1 MANKLH
7 LAQLTNGPDHWNDW
21 RCNNLKI
28 QEKPDF
34 SNADFQ
40 GIELS
45 GANFTAADFSD
56 SDLRETGLIDAD
68 LNFANFHNADL
79 SKARLVGAS
88 LSGAS
93 LVQARLCGSDLT
105 GANLNG
111 AQFIHAELRGAILHT
126 AQALGTNF
134 TGANFTGACI
144 QDWNINSSTMLEGV
158 VCDYVFLKH
167 EEDWASGTEIFLER
181 RPRDKSRNFAP
192 GEFVALFQKAL
203 ETVDLIFVDGVDWK
217 AFFQSFQEL
226 RAQYGEEN
234 LSVQAIEKKSGDAF
248 IIRLEVSSSI
258 DKAVL
263 ENQHDTL
270 YKEKLAIIQERIV
283 FQDEQLNFYRHQVQI
298 ERQNNTNLLGVIQT
312 MAENQSPKYDMRGSN
327 FGNFADTVQ
336 AGGKQQNVQHIY
348 ASESKQSLAEA
359 AQEIQ
364 ALLKQLESTNP
375 QATEDQQVA
384 YVNSAIPPTLNQRVV
399 AALKEGGEAA
409 IDEFLL
415 ENKYLKVGK
424 AVIKGWLQT
433 NG

>member
-1 MANKLH
+1 MANELH
-7 LAQLTNGPDHWNDW
+7 LAQLGNGSDHWNDW
-21 RCNNLKI
+21 IYDNLKI

-34 SNADFQ
+34 SNADLQ

-45 GANFTAADFSD
+45 GANFIAADFSD
-56 SDLRETGLIDAD
+56 SDLREAGLIDAD
-68 LNFANFHNADL
+68 LELANFHNADL
-79 SKARLVGAS
+79 SKALLVGAS
-88 LSGAS
+88 LGGAS

-111 AQFIHAELRGAILHT
+111 AQFVHADLRGAILHT
-126 AQALGTNF
+126 TQALGTNF
-134 TGANFTGACI
+134 TGANLTGACI
-144 QDWNINSSTMLEGV
+144 QDWNINSSTTLEGV

-181 RPRDKSRNFAP
+181 RPRDESRNFAP

-203 ETVDLIFVDGVDWK
+203 ETVDLIFIDGVDWK

-263 ENQHDTL
+263 ENQHDSL
-270 YKEKLAIIQERIV
+270 YKEKLAIIQERIA
-283 FQDEQLNFYRHQVQI
+283 FQDEQLNFYRQQVQI

-375 QATEDQQVA
+375 QATEDQQMA
-384 YVNSAIPPTLNQRVV
+384 YVNSAIPPTLKQRVV

-424 AVIKGWLQT
+424 AVIKGWVQT